1 MYGVTRRDGEWRHQ
15 RSGDRVPPLC
25 CFLIIC
31 CIFLVSYVEFLRR
44 TRAAVVIQQY
54 VRMWVARTR
63 YQKQRSAA
71 ITIQCFLR
79 AYMARQQYYKVC
91 DVM

>member
-1 MYGVTRRDGEWRHQ
+1 
-15 RSGDRVPPLC
+15 
-25 CFLIIC
+25 
-31 CIFLVSYVEFLRR
+31 
-44 TRAAVVIQQY
+44 
-54 VRMWVARTR
+54 MWVARTR

-91 DVM
+91 DVMWCLTFTGWFSLVAIRNNTECKPPIFGCFFAATSLFKASRINIAHVLHFTVHV